1 MSHSAKNQLAGHSSL
16 AITVLRLADDHLVLG
31 HRLSEWCGHAP
42 MLEEDLSMP
51 NMALDL
57 LGQSLALYEYLVDV
71 NATTEAGASSPP
83 NEASSRFDSADAYAY
98 LRREKEYLNC
108 LLVEKPD
115 QDFAFAMLKQF
126 YFSAFM
132 LPFWQAM
139 QTSTDEQ
146 LCAIAAKAELEITYH
161 LRHSG
166 EWVIRLGDGTQESH
180 QRMQDAVDYLHRYTG
195 ELFFTDAHYDS
206 CVDAGQVPDLS
217 LTKVKW
223 DATVKDVFERAS
235 LNMPELAFTQ
245 GGGREGRHTEDF
257 GFLLAELQYMQR
269 AYPGAQW

>member
-1 MSHSAKNQLAGHSSL
+1 MSDSPNNVLAGHSPL
-16 AITVLRLADDHLVLG
+16 ATCVLRLADDHLVLG

-57 LGQSLALYEYLVDV
+57 LGQSLALYEYLVEL
-71 NATTEAGASSPP
+71 NATKDT
-83 NEASSRFDSADAYAY
+83 RFDSADAYAY

-139 QTSTDEQ
+139 KASTDEQ
-146 LCAIAAKAELEITYH
+146 LSAIAAKAEHEITYH

-166 EWVIRLGDGTQESH
+166 EWVIRLGDGTRESH
-180 QRMQDAVDYLHRYTG
+180 DRMQDAVDYLHRYTG
-195 ELFFTDAHYDS
+195 ELFFTDTHYSS
-206 CVDAGQVPDLS
+206 CLEASQVPDLS
-217 LTKVKW
+217 AIKVTW
-223 DATVKDVFERAS
+223 DATVTEVFQRSS
-235 LNMPELAFTQ
+235 LVTPEDAFTQ
-245 GGGREGRHTEDF
+245 SGGREGRHTEDF
-257 GFLLAELQYMQR
+257 GFLLAQLQYMQR
-269 AYPGAQW
+269 AYPGAEW